1 MNGEINMDMMSVLW
15 QVGIFASVLVF
26 GIKIGLASGLANL
39 SKKLFAVICIAYG
52 GGVVLISAIASLYA
66 EQLIQAIYGYNT
78 IFYII
83 MASIMI
89 IAGLFTIREWKIHDK
104 NTSTATS
111 LAIIAPCPCCF
122 GSIIASV
129 LVVAPTIGVSS
140 LNLSW
145 YAAAALVGVMIV
157 TYLASNTIIR
167 FISKPYPV
175 VLGNFM
181 LLLGA
186 YFLLSAI
193 VIPNIAG
200 ALTKTM
206 SPISLGSPQD
216 ILMIILAFAIL
227 IVGGMVLTKRGKNIL
242 E

>member
-1 MNGEINMDMMSVLW
+1 MDIMSVLW
-15 QVGIFASVLVF
+15 QFGIFASVVIF
-26 GIKIGLASGLANL
+26 GIKIGLASGLADL
-39 SKKLFAVICIAYG
+39 SKKLFAGICISYG
-52 GGVVLISAIASLYA
+52 AGIIIISYIASFFTD
-66 EQLIQAIYGYNT
+66 QLVQAIYGYNT
-78 IFYII
+78 MFYII

-129 LVVAPTIGVSS
+129 LIVAPTIGISS

-145 YAAAALVGVMIV
+145 YAAAALVAVMIV
-157 TYLASNTIIR
+157 TYFASNTIIK
-167 FISKPYPV
+167 FIDKPYPV

-181 LLLGA
+181 LFLGA

-193 VIPNIAG
+193 VIPNIAA
-200 ALTKTM
+200 ALTKT
-206 SPISLGSPQD
+206 SLSITIASPQD
-216 ILMIILAFAIL
+216 ILMIIIAFAIL
-227 IVGGMVLTKRGKNIL
+227 LFGGMVLNKRGRNIL
-242 E
+242 K

>member
-1 MNGEINMDMMSVLW
+1 MDMMSVLW

-26 GIKIGLASGLANL
+26 GVKIGLASGLANL
-39 SKKLFAVICIAYG
+39 SKKSFAIICIAYG

-66 EQLIQAIYGYNT
+66 DQLIQAIYGYNT

-129 LVVAPTIGVSS
+129 LIVAPTIGVSS

-145 YAAAALVGVMIV
+145 YAAAALVAVMVV

-167 FISKPYPV
+167 FIRKPYPI

-200 ALTKTM
+200 ALTKTV
-206 SPISLGSPQD
+206 SPITIGSPQD
-216 ILMIILAFAIL
+216 ILMIILVFAIL
-227 IVGGMVLTKRGKNIL
+227 IVGGMVLTKRGRNIL

>member
-1 MNGEINMDMMSVLW
+1 MDMMSVLW

-52 GGVVLISAIASLYA
+52 GGIILISAIASLFA
-66 EQLIQAIYGYNT
+66 DQLVQAIYSYNT
-78 IFYII
+78 IFYIL

-89 IAGLFTIREWKIHDK
+89 AAGLFTIREWKIHDK

-129 LVVAPTIGVSS
+129 LIVAPTIGVSS
-140 LNLSW
+140 LDLSW
-145 YAAAALVGVMIV
+145 YAAAALVAVMIV
-157 TYLASNTIIR
+157 TYLTSNIIVK
-167 FISKPYPV
+167 FINQPYPV

-200 ALTKTM
+200 VMSKTI
-206 SPISLGSPQD
+206 SPISIGSPQD
-216 ILMIILAFAIL
+216 ILLMIVAFAIL
-227 IVGGMVLTKRGKNIL
+227 IVSGVLLNKKNSIL

>member
-1 MNGEINMDMMSVLW
+1 MDMMSVLW

-26 GIKIGLASGLANL
+26 GVKIGLASGLANL
-39 SKKLFAVICIAYG
+39 SKKLFAIICIAYG

-66 EQLIQAIYGYNT
+66 DQLVQAIYGYNT

-129 LVVAPTIGVSS
+129 LIVAPTIGVSS

-145 YAAAALVGVMIV
+145 YAAAALVAVMIV
-157 TYLASNTIIR
+157 TYLASNTIVR
-167 FISKPYPV
+167 FIRKPYPI

-200 ALTKTM
+200 ALTKTA
-206 SPISLGSPQD
+206 SPISISSPQD
-216 ILMIILAFAIL
+216 ILMVILAFAIL
-227 IVGGMVLTKRGKNIL
+227 IVGGMVLTKRGRTLL

>member
-1 MNGEINMDMMSVLW
+1 MDMMSVLW

-39 SKKLFAVICIAYG
+39 PKKLFAVICIAYG
-52 GGVVLISAIASLYA
+52 GGVILISAIASLFA
-66 EQLIQAIYGYNT
+66 DQLIQAIYSYNT

-111 LAIIAPCPCCF
+111 IAIIAPCPCCF

-129 LVVAPTIGVSS
+129 LIVAPTIGVSS
-140 LNLSW
+140 LNLSG
-145 YAAAALVGVMIV
+145 YAAAALVAVMIV

-167 FISKPYPV
+167 FIQKPYPI

-200 ALTKTM
+200 ALSKTM
-206 SPISLGSPQD
+206 TPITIGSPQD
-216 ILMIILAFAIL
+216 ILMILIAFIVL
-227 IVGGMVLTKRGKNIL
+227 IVGGVILNKRGKSLL

>member
-1 MNGEINMDMMSVLW
+1 MDMMSVLW

-39 SKKLFAVICIAYG
+39 SKKLFAIICIAYG
-52 GGVVLISAIASLYA
+52 GGVIIISAIASLFA

-111 LAIIAPCPCCF
+111 IAIIAPCPCCF

-129 LVVAPTIGVSS
+129 LIVAPTIGVTS
-140 LNLSW
+140 LNLSA
-145 YAAAALVGVMIV
+145 YAAAALVGVMII
-157 TYLASNTIIR
+157 TYFASNTIIR
-167 FISKPYPV
+167 FIDKPYPI

-200 ALTKTM
+200 VLSKTLT
-206 SPISLGSPQD
+206 PITIGSPQD
-216 ILMIILAFAIL
+216 ILMVILAFAIL
-227 IVGGMVLTKRGKNIL
+227 IAGGFVLSRRGNIL
-242 E
+242 D

>member
-1 MNGEINMDMMSVLW
+1 MDMMSVLW

-26 GIKIGLASGLANL
+26 GIKIGLATGLANL
-39 SKKLFAVICIAYG
+39 PKKLFALICVLYG
-52 GGVVLISAIASLYA
+52 GGVIVISAIASLFA
-66 EQLIQAIYGYNT
+66 EQLVQAIYSYNS

-129 LVVAPTIGVSS
+129 LIVAPTIGVSS
-140 LNLSW
+140 LDLSW
-145 YAAAALVGVMIV
+145 YAAAALVGVMII
-157 TYLASNTIIR
+157 TYFASNTIVR
-167 FISKPYPV
+167 FINKPYPII
-175 VLGNFM
+175 LGNFM

-200 ALTKTM
+200 VLSKTLT
-206 SPISLGSPQD
+206 PISINSPQD
-216 ILMIILAFAIL
+216 ILIILLAFAIL
-227 IVGGMVLTKRGKNIL
+227 FVGGFILNKRGNIL
-242 E
+242 D

>member
-1 MNGEINMDMMSVLW
+1 MSVLW

-26 GIKIGLASGLANL
+26 GIKVGLASGLANL
-39 SKKLFAVICIAYG
+39 PKKLFAVICISYG
-52 GGVVLISAIASLYA
+52 GGVLIISYIASFFA
-66 EQLIQAIYGYNT
+66 DQLVQAIYSYNT

-89 IAGLFTIREWKIHDK
+89 IAGLVTIREWKIHDK

-129 LVVAPTIGVSS
+129 LIVAPTIGVSS
-140 LNLSW
+140 LNLSG
-145 YAAAALVGVMIV
+145 YAAAALVLVMII
-157 TYLASNTIIR
+157 TYFASNTIVR
-167 FISKPYPV
+167 FIKRPYPV

-200 ALTKTM
+200 VMTKTLTPV
-206 SPISLGSPQD
+206 SISSPQD
-216 ILMIILAFAIL
+216 ILMIVLAFAIL
-227 IVGGMVLTKRGKNIL
+227 IVGGVVLTKRGRNFL

>member
-1 MNGEINMDMMSVLW
+1 MSVLW

-39 SKKLFAVICIAYG
+39 SKKLFAIICIAYG
-52 GGVVLISAIASLYA
+52 GGVIVISAIASLFA
-66 EQLIQAIYGYNT
+66 EQLIQAIYSYNT

-145 YAAAALVGVMIV
+145 YAAAALVGVMVV

-167 FISKPYPV
+167 FIKKPYPV

-200 ALTKTM
+200 VMSKTLT
-206 SPISLGSPQD
+206 PITIGSPQD
-216 ILMIILAFAIL
+216 ILMIIVAFAIL
-227 IVGGMVLTKRGKNIL
+227 VVGGVLLNRRGSIL
-242 E
+242 D

>member
-1 MNGEINMDMMSVLW
+1 MMSVLW

-39 SKKLFAVICIAYG
+39 SKKLFAAICIAYG
-52 GGVVLISAIASLYA
+52 GGVIVISAIASLFA
-66 EQLIQAIYGYNT
+66 EQLIQAIYSYNT

-89 IAGLFTIREWKIHDK
+89 VAGLFTIREWKIHDK

-129 LVVAPTIGVSS
+129 LIVAPTIGVSS

-167 FISKPYPV
+167 FIKKPYPV

-200 ALTKTM
+200 VLTKTLT
-206 SPISLGSPQD
+206 PITIGSPQD
-216 ILMIILAFAIL
+216 LLMIIVAFAIL
-227 IVGGMVLTKRGKNIL
+227 LVGGAVLNRRGSIL
-242 E
+242 K

>member
-1 MNGEINMDMMSVLW
+1 MDVMSVLW
-15 QVGIFASVLVF
+15 QVGIFASVIVF
-26 GIKIGLASGLANL
+26 GIKIGLASGLADL

-66 EQLIQAIYGYNT
+66 DQLIQAIYGYNT

-145 YAAAALVGVMIV
+145 YAAAALVAVMVV
-157 TYLASNTIIR
+157 TYLASNTIVR
-167 FISKPYPV
+167 FVHKPYPII
-175 VLGNFM
+175 LGNFM

-200 ALTKTM
+200 ALTKTS
-206 SPISLGSPQD
+206 SPISIGSPQD
-216 ILMIILAFAIL
+216 ILMVILAFAIL
-227 IVGGMVLTKRGKNIL
+227 LVGGMVLTKKGRNIL

>member
-1 MNGEINMDMMSVLW
+1 MDMMSVLW

-39 SKKLFAVICIAYG
+39 PKKLFAVICIAYG
-52 GGVVLISAIASLYA
+52 GGVVVISAIASLFA
-66 EQLIQAIYGYNT
+66 EQLIQAIYSYNT
-78 IFYII
+78 IFYIL

-111 LAIIAPCPCCF
+111 IAIIAPCPCCF

-129 LVVAPTIGVSS
+129 LIVAPTIGVSS

-157 TYLASNTIIR
+157 TYLTSNTIIR
-167 FISKPYPV
+167 FINKPYPI

-200 ALTKTM
+200 ALTKTLT
-206 SPISLGSPQD
+206 PISIGSPQD
-216 ILMIILAFAIL
+216 ILMIIIAFAIL
-227 IVGGMVLTKRGKNIL
+227 VVGGVVLKRRDNIL
-242 E
+242 Q

>member
-1 MNGEINMDMMSVLW
+1 MDMMSVLW

-26 GIKIGLASGLANL
+26 GVKIGLASGLANL
-39 SKKLFAVICIAYG
+39 SKRLFAIICIAYG

-89 IAGLFTIREWKIHDK
+89 VAGLFTIREWKIHDK

-129 LVVAPTIGVSS
+129 LIVAPTIGVSS

-200 ALTKTM
+200 ALSKTTT
-206 SPISLGSPQD
+206 PITIGSPQD
-216 ILMIILAFAIL
+216 VLMIILAFAIL
-227 IVGGMVLTKRGKNIL
+227 IAGGFILKRNGRTIL

>member
-1 MNGEINMDMMSVLW
+1 MMSVLW

-26 GIKIGLASGLANL
+26 GVKIGLASGLANL
-39 SKKLFAVICIAYG
+39 SKKLFAIICIAYG

-66 EQLIQAIYGYNT
+66 DQLIQAIYGYNT

-129 LVVAPTIGVSS
+129 LIVAPTIGVSS

-145 YAAAALVGVMIV
+145 YAAAALVAVMVV

-167 FISKPYPV
+167 FIRKPYPI

-200 ALTKTM
+200 ALTKTI
-206 SPISLGSPQD
+206 SPITIGSPQD
-216 ILMIILAFAIL
+216 ILMIILVFAIL
-227 IVGGMVLTKRGKNIL
+227 IVGGMVLTKRGRNIL

>member
-1 MNGEINMDMMSVLW
+1 MDMMSVLW

-26 GIKIGLASGLANL
+26 GVKIGLASGLANL
-39 SKKLFAVICIAYG
+39 SKKLFALICILYG

-66 EQLIQAIYGYNT
+66 DQLVQAIYSYNT
-78 IFYII
+78 IFYIL

-129 LVVAPTIGVSS
+129 LIVAPTIGVTS

-145 YAAAALVGVMIV
+145 YAAAALVSVMIV
-157 TYLASNTIIR
+157 TYFASNVIVRVINR
-167 FISKPYPV
+167 PYPI

-200 ALTKTM
+200 ALSKTT
-206 SPISLGSPQD
+206 SPISIGSPQD
-216 ILMIILAFAIL
+216 VLMVIIAFAVL
-227 IVGGMVLTKRGKNIL
+227 IVGGMVLTRRRRSIL
-242 E
+242 Q

>member
-1 MNGEINMDMMSVLW
+1 MDMMSVLW

-39 SKKLFAVICIAYG
+39 PKKLFAVICIAYG
-52 GGVVLISAIASLYA
+52 GGVIAISAIASLFA
-66 EQLIQAIYGYNT
+66 DQLIQAIYSYNS

-129 LVVAPTIGVSS
+129 LIVAPTIGVTV

-145 YAAAALVGVMIV
+145 YAAAALVAVMIV
-157 TYLASNTIIR
+157 TYFASN
-167 FISKPYPV
+167 FIVQVIDTPYPI

-200 ALTKTM
+200 ALTKTT
-206 SPISLGSPQD
+206 SPITIGSPQD
-216 ILMIILAFAIL
+216 ILMILVAFAIL
-227 IVGGMVLTKRGKNIL
+227 IFGGMVLNRRSRSIL

>member
-1 MNGEINMDMMSVLW
+1 MDMMSVLW

-26 GIKIGLASGLANL
+26 GIKIGLASGLADL

-52 GGVVLISAIASLYA
+52 GGVILISAIASLYA
-66 EQLIQAIYGYNT
+66 DQLIQAIYGYNT

>member
-1 MNGEINMDMMSVLW
+1 MDMMSVLW

-39 SKKLFAVICIAYG
+39 SKKLFAIICIAYG

-66 EQLIQAIYGYNT
+66 DQLVQAIYGYNT

-129 LVVAPTIGVSS
+129 LIVAPTIGVSS

-145 YAAAALVGVMIV
+145 YAAVALVAVMIV
-157 TYLASNTIIR
+157 TYLASNTIVR
-167 FISKPYPV
+167 FIRKPYPI

-200 ALTKTM
+200 ALTKTA
-206 SPISLGSPQD
+206 SPISISSPQD
-216 ILMIILAFAIL
+216 ILMVILAFAIL
-227 IVGGMVLTKRGKNIL
+227 IVGGMVLTKRGRTLL

>member
-1 MNGEINMDMMSVLW
+1 MDMMSVLW

-26 GIKIGLASGLANL
+26 GVKIGLVSGLANL
-39 SKKLFAVICIAYG
+39 FKKLFAIICIAYG

-66 EQLIQAIYGYNT
+66 DQLIQAIYGYNT

-129 LVVAPTIGVSS
+129 LIVAPTIGVSS

-145 YAAAALVGVMIV
+145 YAAAALVAVMVV
-157 TYLASNTIIR
+157 TYLASNTIVR
-167 FISKPYPV
+167 FIRKPYPI

-200 ALTKTM
+200 ALTKTV
-206 SPISLGSPQD
+206 SPISISSPQD
-216 ILMIILAFAIL
+216 ILMVILAFAIL
-227 IVGGMVLTKRGKNIL
+227 IVGGMVLTKRGRSLL

>member
-1 MNGEINMDMMSVLW
+1 MDMMSVLW

-26 GIKIGLASGLANL
+26 GIKVGLASGLANL
-39 SKKLFAVICIAYG
+39 PKKLFAVICIAYG
-52 GGVVLISAIASLYA
+52 GGVLIISYIASFFA
-66 EQLIQAIYGYNT
+66 DQLVQAIYSYNT

-129 LVVAPTIGVSS
+129 LIVAPTIGVSS
-140 LNLSW
+140 LNLSG
-145 YAAAALVGVMIV
+145 YAAAALVLVMIV
-157 TYLASNTIIR
+157 TYFASNTIVR
-167 FISKPYPV
+167 FINHPYPV

-200 ALTKTM
+200 VLTKNLT
-206 SPISLGSPQD
+206 PITISSPQD
-216 ILMIILAFAIL
+216 ILMIALAFAIL
-227 IVGGMVLTKRGKNIL
+227 IVGGIVFTKRGRNLL

>member
-1 MNGEINMDMMSVLW
+1 MMSVLW
-15 QVGIFASVLVF
+15 QVGIFASVVVF
-26 GIKIGLASGLANL
+26 GIKIGLASGLADL
-39 SKKLFAVICIAYG
+39 SKKLFAIICIAYG
-52 GGVVLISAIASLYA
+52 GGVVLISAIASMFA
-66 EQLIQAIYGYNT
+66 DQLIQAIYGYNT

-89 IAGLFTIREWKIHDK
+89 IAGLFTIREWKVHDR

-111 LAIIAPCPCCF
+111 IAIIAPCPCCF

-145 YAAAALVGVMIV
+145 YAAAALVAVMVV
-157 TYLASNTIIR
+157 TYLASNTIIK
-167 FISKPYPV
+167 FIRKPYPV

-200 ALTKTM
+200 AMTKTL
-206 SPISLGSPQD
+206 SPITIGSPQD
-216 ILMIILAFAIL
+216 ILMVILAFAIL
-227 IVGGMVLTKRGKNIL
+227 LIGGMVLTKRSRNIL

>member
-1 MNGEINMDMMSVLW
+1 MDMMSVLW

-52 GGVVLISAIASLYA
+52 GGVVLISAIASLYS
-66 EQLIQAIYGYNT
+66 EQLVQAIYSYNT

-129 LVVAPTIGVSS
+129 LIVAPTIGVSS

-157 TYLASNTIIR
+157 TYFASNTIVR
-167 FISKPYPV
+167 VLNRPYPI

-200 ALTKTM
+200 ALSKTT
-206 SPISLGSPQD
+206 SPITIGSPQD
-216 ILMIILAFAIL
+216 VLMVILALAIL
-227 IVGGMVLTKRGKNIL
+227 LVGGMVLNRRGRSIL
-242 E
+242 R

>member
-1 MNGEINMDMMSVLW
+1 MDMMSVLW

-26 GIKIGLASGLANL
+26 GVKIGLASGLANL
-39 SKKLFAVICIAYG
+39 SKKLFAIICIAYG
-52 GGVVLISAIASLYA
+52 GGVVLISAIASL
-66 EQLIQAIYGYNT
+66 L
-78 IFYII
+78 
-83 MASIMI
+83 I

-129 LVVAPTIGVSS
+129 LIVAPTIGVSS

-145 YAAAALVGVMIV
+145 YAAAALVAVMVV
-157 TYLASNTIIR
+157 TYLASNTIVR
-167 FISKPYPV
+167 FIRKPYPI

-200 ALTKTM
+200 ALTKTV
-206 SPISLGSPQD
+206 SPISISSPQD
-216 ILMIILAFAIL
+216 ILMVILAFAIL
-227 IVGGMVLTKRGKNIL
+227 IVGGMVLTKRGRSLL

>member
-1 MNGEINMDMMSVLW
+1 MMSVLW

-129 LVVAPTIGVSS
+129 LIVAPTIGVSS

-157 TYLASNTIIR
+157 TYLASNTIVR

-206 SPISLGSPQD
+206 SPISIGSPQD
-216 ILMIILAFAIL
+216 VLMIILAFAIL
-227 IVGGMVLTKRGKNIL
+227 IVGGMVLTKRGRNIL

>member
-1 MNGEINMDMMSVLW
+1 MDMMSVLW

-26 GIKIGLASGLANL
+26 GVKIGLASGLANL
-39 SKKLFAVICIAYG
+39 SKKLFAIICIAYG

-66 EQLIQAIYGYNT
+66 DQLIQAIYGYNT

-89 IAGLFTIREWKIHDK
+89 IAGLFTIREWKIHDN

-129 LVVAPTIGVSS
+129 LIVAPTIGVSS

-145 YAAAALVGVMIV
+145 YAAAALVAVMVV
-157 TYLASNTIIR
+157 TYLASNTIVR
-167 FISKPYPV
+167 FIRKPYPI

-200 ALTKTM
+200 ALTKTV
-206 SPISLGSPQD
+206 SPISISSPQD
-216 ILMIILAFAIL
+216 ILMVILAFAIL
-227 IVGGMVLTKRGKNIL
+227 IVGGMVLTKRGRSLL

>member
-1 MNGEINMDMMSVLW
+1 MDMMSVLW

-39 SKKLFAVICIAYG
+39 SKKLFAIICISYG
-52 GGVVLISAIASLYA
+52 GGVIVISAIASLFA
-66 EQLIQAIYGYNT
+66 DQLVQAIYSYNT
-78 IFYII
+78 MFYIV
-83 MASIMI
+83 MALIMI
-89 IAGLFTIREWKIHDK
+89 VAGLFTIREWKVHDK

-129 LVVAPTIGVSS
+129 LIVAPTIGVSS

-145 YAAAALVGVMIV
+145 YAAAALVGVMII

-167 FISKPYPV
+167 FINKPYPI

-200 ALTKTM
+200 VMQKNLTPITIA
-206 SPISLGSPQD
+206 SPYD
-216 ILMIILAFAIL
+216 IMMIVIAFAIL
-227 IVGGMVLTKRGKNIL
+227 LFGGIFLNKRRSIL
-242 E
+242 D

>member
-1 MNGEINMDMMSVLW
+1 MDMMSVLW

-39 SKKLFAVICIAYG
+39 PKKLFAAICIAYG
-52 GGVVLISAIASLYA
+52 GGVVIISAIASLFA
-66 EQLIQAIYGYNT
+66 EQLIQAIYSYNT

-167 FISKPYPV
+167 FIKKPYPV

-186 YFLLSAI
+186 YFLLSAV
-193 VIPNIAG
+193 VIPNIASV
-200 ALTKTM
+200 LTKDLT
-206 SPISLGSPQD
+206 PITISSPQD

-227 IVGGMVLTKRGKNIL
+227 LVGGVVINKRRSIL
-242 E
+242 D

>member
-1 MNGEINMDMMSVLW
+1 MMSVLW

-26 GIKIGLASGLANL
+26 GIKVGLASGLANL
-39 SKKLFAVICIAYG
+39 SKKLLAIICILYG
-52 GGVVLISAIASLYA
+52 GGVLVISYIASFFA
-66 EQLIQAIYGYNT
+66 DQLVQAIYSYNT

-129 LVVAPTIGVSS
+129 LIVAPTIGVSS
-140 LNLSW
+140 LDLSW
-145 YAAAALVGVMIV
+145 YAAAALVAVIAV
-157 TYLASNTIIR
+157 TYFASNTIVR
-167 FISKPYPV
+167 FIKKPYPI

-193 VIPNIAG
+193 IIPNIAG
-200 ALTKTM
+200 ALSKTM
-206 SPISLGSPQD
+206 SPITIGSPQD
-216 ILMIILAFAIL
+216 ILMIILTFAIL
-227 IVGGMVLTKRGKNIL
+227 IVGGMFLTKRGRNIL

>member
-1 MNGEINMDMMSVLW
+1 MDMMSVLW

-26 GIKIGLASGLANL
+26 GVKIGLASGLANL
-39 SKKLFAVICIAYG
+39 SKKLFAIICIAYG

-66 EQLIQAIYGYNT
+66 DQLIQAIYGYNT

-129 LVVAPTIGVSS
+129 LIVAPTIGVSS

-145 YAAAALVGVMIV
+145 YAAAALVAVMVV
-157 TYLASNTIIR
+157 TYLASNTIVR
-167 FISKPYPV
+167 FIRKPYPI

-200 ALTKTM
+200 ALSKTTT
-206 SPISLGSPQD
+206 PITIGSPQD

-227 IVGGMVLTKRGKNIL
+227 IAGGFILKRNGRTIL

>member
-1 MNGEINMDMMSVLW
+1 MMSVLW

-26 GIKIGLASGLANL
+26 GVKIGLASGLANL
-39 SKKLFAVICIAYG
+39 SKKLFAIICIAYG

-66 EQLIQAIYGYNT
+66 DQLIQAIYGYNT

-129 LVVAPTIGVSS
+129 LIVAPTIGVSS

-145 YAAAALVGVMIV
+145 YAAAALVAVMLV

-167 FISKPYPV
+167 FIRKPYPI

-200 ALTKTM
+200 ALTKTV
-206 SPISLGSPQD
+206 SPITIGSPQD
-216 ILMIILAFAIL
+216 ILMIILVFAIL
-227 IVGGMVLTKRGKNIL
+227 IVGGMVLTKRGRNIL